1 MVLVIVG
8 IDTETD
14 EYGRTELDG
23 DLEGD
28 FEAGTETEIER
39 DGTTEWEDAGA
50 ELATPELLGRGN
62 TERVR
67 VCWRGTCGTALPTWA
82 AARIEARVIEVV
94 NFILRCCC

>member
-14 EYGRTELDG
+14 EYGTELDG

-28 FEAGTETEIER
+28 FEAGTETETER

-50 ELATPELLGRGN
+50 ELATPELLGTGN

-67 VCWRGTCGTALPTWA
+67 VCWRGT
-82 AARIEARVIEVV
+82 
-94 NFILRCCC
+94 